1 MSQRTRARTT
11 GAAPHSP
18 PKPSAP
24 AKESPAQDAT
34 PNPVLPIQPEALAR
48 TLRAVADEIER
59 DPDLA
64 HRLSAALAPSAP
76 TVGAP
81 RDRPSAATDDADSAD
96 QGTQAQRTVNATFRP
111 RLITGASP
119 DLGPGIPDP
128 FALRQRLGAAGLRAA
143 LDELRLGSLRA
154 IVREHSLDPSG
165 KLTKQ
170 NDAAKLRAAIVQ
182 AVRSRD

>member
-24 AKESPAQDAT
+24 AKQSPAQDAT
-34 PNPVLPIQPEALAR
+34 PNLVLAIQPEVLAR

-64 HRLSAALAPSAP
+64 HRLSAAIAPSSP
-76 TVGAP
+76 VGASGG
-81 RDRPSAATDDADSAD
+81 RPAAMDDTDLSDERAPH
-96 QGTQAQRTVNATFRP
+96 QRKVNAAFRP
-111 RLITGASP
+111 RLITGAAP

-128 FALRQRLGAAGLRAA
+128 FALRQRLGDAGLRAA

-154 IVREHSLDPSG
+154 IVREHGLDPNG

-182 AVRSRD
+182 AVRSGD

>member
-18 PKPSAP
+18 PKPPAP
-24 AKESPAQDAT
+24 PKDALAQEHPPAAG
-34 PNPVLPIQPEALAR
+34 LPIQPEALAR

-59 DPDLA
+59 DPELA
-64 HRLSAALAPSAP
+64 RRLAAALAPSTP
-76 TVGAP
+76 SGGAS
-81 RDRPSAATDDADSAD
+81 RDRPSAAIDDASTSDERDPRKMSTA
-96 QGTQAQRTVNATFRP
+96 FRP

-128 FALRQRLGAAGLRAA
+128 FALRNRLGDAGLRAA

-154 IVREHSLDPSG
+154 IVREHGLDPSG
-165 KLTKQ
+165 RLATQ
-170 NDAAKLRAAIVQ
+170 NDAAKLRAVILQ
-182 AVRSRD
+182 AVMRRN